1 MNFDVEIGS
10 TAVARPWVP
19 SWDPGRDGLL
29 IASLLTEQGD
39 LSAVERFAQ
48 FHEHRTSRFKG
59 RYYSALLPASPP
71 APASSSPSR
80 STSTAARA
88 ARRAWRP
95 ATR

>member
-1 MNFDVEIGS
+1 M
-10 TAVARPWVP
+10 AVAAPRVYVV
-19 SWDPGRDGLL
+19 GLRGATACL
-29 IASLLTEQGD
+29 IDSLLTEQGD

-48 FHEHRTSRFKG
+48 FHEDADEPLQG
-59 RYYSALLPASPP
+59 RYYSALA
-71 APASSSPSR
+71 AGAARRARASSSPSR